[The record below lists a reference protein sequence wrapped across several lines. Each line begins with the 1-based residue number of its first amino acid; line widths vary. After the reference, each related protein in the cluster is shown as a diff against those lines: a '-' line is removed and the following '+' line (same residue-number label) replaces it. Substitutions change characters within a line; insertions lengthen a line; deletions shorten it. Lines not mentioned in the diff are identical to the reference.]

1 MLPLVC
7 SRFRRLLQQPGS
19 WQEVAFAER
28 RMLAL
33 AEELRL
39 RLFLAWAHRIS
50 RGLRR
55 LKIDVPADLDD
66 PNNGARRQQL
76 RQCPHCPSA
85 AARTAH
91 LPLLALPICR
101 LLTLAEA

>member
-28 RMLAL
+28 RMVAL

-66 PNNGARRQQL
+66 PNNGAQRLLL
-76 RQCPHCPSA
+76 RQCPATILPQASA
-85 AARTAH
+85 AHAAGQCW
-91 LPLLALPICR
+91 LK
-101 LLTLAEA
+101 